1 MPYSNEERD
10 KLLTDILNV
19 LVEKETKE
27 KAEVVRT
34 LNALADDLDKHTRN
48 TKIADLTFAST
59 GIVASGLTIA
69 GVATAPFTFG
79 TSLGL
84 TIGGLALGVSSGVG
98 TIGNTIVG
106 KLIRSKT
113 FKQAQEAK
121 DRYFDTSNQLIKFA
135 KILNESGN
143 NELLFV
149 DLTHETFGL
158 SQCTYVE
165 NASLGLRTTVGPVGQ
180 GLRFAAV
187 ASAIA
192 TREAIEATSR
202 TLAGVLKTGLM
213 AAKVAGA
220 VISTLSVPLDI
231 YTIIVNSK
239 DIHHKTPAEGA
250 QEIRMAMHNIAHL
263 KVISDD
269 PSRMQISSDRKNIE
283 YSNDALQSM
292 LSGNEDLKRLLFC
305 TNCFTRET
313 DIICLPCG
321 HVTCCSHCIRH
332 FSTCGTCKE
341 RVRGVS
347 GNLTDSVREALCLMF
362 EKRDTVSF
370 PELDTDWVILD
381 EVDCPEDVVVAT
393 EKRHD
398 EIQPTI

>member
-1 MPYSNEERD
+1 MSYSKEEKD
-10 KLLTDILNV
+10 KLLSDSLNG
-19 LVEKETKE
+19 LLDKEEKEKS
-27 KAEVVRT
+27 EVVRT

-106 KLIRSKT
+106 KLIKSKT
-113 FKQAQEAK
+113 FTQAQEAK
-121 DRYFDTSNQLIKFA
+121 DKYFETSKQLIKFA
-135 KILNESGN
+135 NVLNESGN

-149 DLTHETFGL
+149 DLRSETFGL
-158 SQCTYVE
+158 SQSTTYE
-165 NASLGLRTTVGPVGQ
+165 NAALGLRTTVGPVGQ
-180 GLRFAAV
+180 GLRVAAV

-250 QEIRMAMHNIAHL
+250 QEIRMAMHNIEQL
-263 KVISDD
+263 RVIRGD
-269 PSRMQISSDRKNIE
+269 PRRLQISSDRKNIE

-292 LSGNEDLKRLLFC
+292 LTGNKDLKQLLFC
-305 TNCFTRET
+305 TNCLNREA

-321 HVTCCSHCIRH
+321 HVTCCSRCIRH
-332 FSTCGTCKE
+332 FSHCGTCME
-341 RVRGVS
+341 RVDDVS
-347 GNLTDSVREALCLMF
+347 GSVSDSIMESLRLMF
-362 EKRDTVSF
+362 EKRITT
-370 PELDTDWVILD
+370 PCQELDTEWVMLD
-381 EVDCPEDVVVAT
+381 EVDCPQEAVAT
-393 EKRHD
+393 E
-398 EIQPTI
+398 